1 VEIEDLV
8 VQVKN
13 KNMRELEEIL
23 SELRH
28 VTEWS
33 RPNIAFET
41 TMNLINEIEATYT
54 QPTQPVEVVDV
65 VVEKVEEIEET
76 PQIPDDV
83 EFTIEDMVEPT
94 LLIEEVVVEPVATA
108 KPVVEKV
115 IGRKPRKK

>member
-1 VEIEDLV
+1 
-8 VQVKN
+8 
-13 KNMRELEEIL
+13 MRTLEEIL

-41 TMNLINEIEATYT
+41 TMNLINEIEATYN
-54 QPTQPVEVVDV
+54 QPTQPVEVV
-65 VVEKVEEIEET
+65 EIEIEET
-76 PQIPDDV
+76 PVIPDDI
-83 EFTIEDMVEPT
+83 EFTIENMIEPT
-94 LLIEEVVVEPVATA
+94 PVIEEVVVEPVVTAKPVA

>member
-1 VEIEDLV
+1 MRKLED
-8 VQVKN
+8 
-13 KNMRELEEIL
+13 IL

-54 QPTQPVEVVDV
+54 QPTQPVEVVE
-65 VVEKVEEIEET
+65 VEVEET

-94 LLIEEVVVEPVATA
+94 PVIEEIVVEPVVIA

>member
-1 VEIEDLV
+1 
-8 VQVKN
+8 
-13 KNMRELEEIL
+13 MRTLEEIL

-41 TMNLINEIEATYT
+41 TMNLINEIEAIHT
-54 QPTQPVEVVDV
+54 QPTQPVEVVE
-65 VVEKVEEIEET
+65 VEVEET
-76 PQIPDDV
+76 PVIPDDV

-94 LLIEEVVVEPVATA
+94 PVIEENVVEPVVTA

>member
-1 VEIEDLV
+1 
-8 VQVKN
+8 
-13 KNMRELEEIL
+13 MRTLEEIL

-41 TMNLINEIEATYT
+41 TMNLINEIEAIYT
-54 QPTQPVEVVDV
+54 QSTQPVEVVE
-65 VVEKVEEIEET
+65 VEVEET
-76 PQIPDDV
+76 PVIPDDI

-94 LLIEEVVVEPVATA
+94 QAIEEGVLVEPVVTA
-108 KPVVEKV
+108 KPVTEKV

>member
-1 VEIEDLV
+1 
-8 VQVKN
+8 
-13 KNMRELEEIL
+13 MRELEEIL

-41 TMNLINEIEATYT
+41 TMNLINEIEAIFPT
-54 QPTQPVEVVDV
+54 TQPVEVVV
-65 VVEKVEEIEET
+65 VEIEET

-83 EFTIEDMVEPT
+83 EFTIEDMIEPT
-94 LLIEEVVVEPVATA
+94 PVIEEVVVEPVVTA

>member
-1 VEIEDLV
+1 
-8 VQVKN
+8 
-13 KNMRELEEIL
+13 MRTLEEIL

-41 TMNLINEIEATYT
+41 TMNLINEIEAIYT
-54 QPTQPVEVVDV
+54 QPTQPVEVAEV
-65 VVEKVEEIEET
+65 EIEET
-76 PQIPDDV
+76 PVIPDDI

-94 LLIEEVVVEPVATA
+94 QTIEEGVLVEPVVTAKPVA